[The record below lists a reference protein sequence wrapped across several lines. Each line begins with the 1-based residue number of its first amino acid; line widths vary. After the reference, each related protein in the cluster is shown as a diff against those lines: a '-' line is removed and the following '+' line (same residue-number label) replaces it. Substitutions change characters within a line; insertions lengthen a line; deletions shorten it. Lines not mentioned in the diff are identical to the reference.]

1 MAGKNRE
8 MYNSY
13 TYTSTAPQMEPTREI
28 PERKQRDYERELEAD
43 RERARV
49 RRNNNRIRR
58 EQARALSYGRFS
70 VFIMTVCACA
80 LFAACG
86 LYVFLQSEVTR
97 VRSWTFVPITT
108 TPCRGSNPPQI

>member
-70 VFIMTVCACA
+70 VFISCIYIY
-80 LFAACG
+80 FI
-86 LYVFLQSEVTR
+86 FQ
-97 VRSWTFVPITT
+97 
-108 TPCRGSNPPQI
+108 